1 MFCSWM
7 WSDPKPTP
15 TCHLKYCEEVGLFN
29 ELTSPMEHDFK
40 IAAVD
45 DIKKM
50 PLDLS
55 PLATPMIIHNK
66 IEDHSAVAVTNL
78 VYFIQDVAQP
88 HCNNSTIVH
97 PASLQVRN
105 VLLATSDAS
114 VVIQQ
119 ALPSPTSSSV
129 ITQASSSKSPIVPVS
144 GTFPILFLL
153 PNGQTM
159 PVAIPA
165 TIASRALSL
174 VPPEPRLSVPGSP
187 RATSP
192 CPWFPQSHISLSLVP
207 PEPRLSVP
215 GSPRATSLCPWFPQS
230 HISLS
235 LVPPEP
241 HLSVPGSPRAT
252 SLCPWFPRAPPPL
265 SVGNTEQ
272 KIIICGEH

>member
-1 MFCSWM
+1 MTNRSYVCSWM
-7 WSDPKPTP
+7 WSGPTP
-15 TCHLKYCEEVGLFN
+15 TCHLKYCEEVGTLH

-66 IEDHSAVAVTNL
+66 IETTQLDDQGNEFGLLHTVISS
-78 VYFIQDVAQP
+78 
-88 HCNNSTIVH
+88 STIVH

-129 ITQASSSKSPIVPVS
+129 ITQASSSKVQYPVS

-165 TIASRALSL
+165 TIASRVHIQPPFLHVSLSL
-174 VPPEPRLSVPGSP
+174 VPPEPRLPVPGSPEPHLSVPGSP
-187 RATSP
+187 RATSL
-192 CPWFPQSHISLSLVP
+192 CPWFP

-241 HLSVPGSPRAT
+241 RLSVPG
-252 SLCPWFPRAPPPL
+252 FPEPPPL
-265 SVGNTEQ
+265 
-272 KIIICGEH
+272 ICGEH